1 MCWKCL
7 LIHRMWTVQ
16 LSMLVPEVRRPR
28 LCTIG
33 VELPNALEYCCSRAW
48 RHQTEFLRFLWPL
61 WHWKLCA
68 VAKPTKFR
76 TLKPNIRVP
85 GLLLISCVTLSVL
98 LCLCP
103 SVALCADSGPWHL
116 FLDPF
121 LCRAAVKTFT
131 HLKKNEVG
139 LGQRFSTFTCHA
151 AVEHPW
157 QLVLPVNFTCH
168 SCWLNPS

>member
-1 MCWKCL
+1 
-7 LIHRMWTVQ
+7 
-16 LSMLVPEVRRPR
+16 MLWNIVVA
-28 LCTIG
+28 
-33 VELPNALEYCCSRAW
+33 VRAW
-48 RHQTEFLRFLWPL
+48 RQQTEFLRFLWPL

-76 TLKPNIRVP
+76 TLKTTIRVP
-85 GLLLISCVTLSVL
+85 GLLLISCVTLSIL

-131 HLKKNEVG
+131 HLKKNEIG
-139 LGQRFSTFTCHA
+139 LGQRFSTFTHHA

-157 QLVLPVNFTCH
+157 QLVLIIHVSAEPLGRTPLSTLRADQDEVRENSTLIMKT
-168 SCWLNPS
+168 SNVL